1 MIELFDAVQLK
12 DGREAV
18 IVEILSD
25 TDFIV
30 DVDIG
35 PEEWETISITLE
47 DIAHTIH

>member
-1 MIELFDAVQLK
+1 MIELFSAVQLK

-25 TDFIV
+25 TDFAV

-35 PEEWETISITLE
+35 PEDWATILITLD
-47 DIAHTIH
+47 DIAHTIE